1 MEITLLLIRLFLF
14 GIFIVAGIGK
24 LLDLEGSEKAVKDFG
39 VPKDLANPLSLAL
52 PVAEIVIAFLLLA
65 TSTARLGAFGAVL
78 LLSIF
83 IGGMIR
89 QMQLGNAPE
98 CHCFGQI
105 HSEPVGAKSLIRNI
119 VFAVLALIVLIFG
132 GGIGVSDLANETALQ
147 LFLGLGIVGLLFIAV
162 NYLKKISEQQTL
174 IIRRIE
180 LLEMIGGEGVEAKRE
195 DVHTPH
201 DGLPIGAPA
210 PDFELPDLNGKIVSF
225 EHLLM
230 TGKPSLLLFVSP
242 SCNPC
247 QALLPEIE
255 TWQNE
260 FGERMNFVF
269 ISSGTSEENIEK
281 FGGATEKIILLQKKK
296 EIGELFAA
304 PWTPTAIYI
313 NDDGI
318 IGSRPAAGDTA
329 ICELVEMIKAAGED
343 EKFFYVHN
351 ADSFG
356 KPPKIG
362 ERIPEFSIKD
372 LQGSEITDKDFLGKQ
387 TLVTFFGT
395 TCPHCIAMHDDLRGW
410 EENKSA
416 DEPNLVIF
424 SEGDVEEH
432 KEYDL
437 SSPILLEKNYKTA
450 IKFGMHGTPSAVL
463 IDENGVI
470 ISETAIGAPQI
481 WALVGKR
488 RGEGR

>member
-1 MEITLLLIRLFLF
+1 MEIILLLIRIFLF

-24 LLDLEGSEKAVKDFG
+24 LLDLEGSEKAVKEFG
-39 VPKDLANPLSLAL
+39 IPKDLAKPISIIL
-52 PVAEIVIAFLLLA
+52 PIAEIIVAFLLLSTFTAEIGAFGAFLLLA
-65 TSTARLGAFGAVL
+65 VFV
-78 LLSIF
+78 
-83 IGGMIR
+83 GGMLR
-89 QMQLGNAPE
+89 QMKLGNAPD

-105 HSEPVGAKSLIRNI
+105 HSEPVSPKSLIRNVI
-119 VFAVLALIVLIFG
+119 FAVFALVILFFG
-132 GGIGVSDLANETALQ
+132 GGIGLSEITNETALQ
-147 LFLGLGIVGLLFIAV
+147 LFFGLGIVGLLFVAV

-180 LLEMIGGEGVEAKRE
+180 LLELIGSEGGDAKRE

-210 PDFELPDLNGKIVSF
+210 PDFELPDLDGKIVSF

-230 TGKPSLLLFVSP
+230 SGKPSLFLFVSP
-242 SCNPC
+242 TCNPC

-255 TWQNE
+255 NWQNE
-260 FGERMNFVF
+260 LPEVNFVF
-269 ISSGTSEENIEK
+269 ISNGSAAENAEK
-281 FGGATEKIILLQKKK
+281 FGSKNTILLQKKK

-304 PWTPTAIYI
+304 PWTPTAIYV

-318 IGSRPAAGDTA
+318 IASRPAAGDTA
-329 ICELVEMIKAAGED
+329 IRELIEKIRSGSKN

-362 ERIPEFSIKD
+362 EPIPEFSIND
-372 LQGSEITDKDFLGKQ
+372 LQGNAVTKKDLLGKK

-395 TCPHCIAMHDDLRGW
+395 TCPHCVAMHDDLRDW
-410 EENKSA
+410 EQSKSA
-416 DEPNLVIF
+416 DEPDLVIF
-424 SEGDVEEH
+424 SEGETEEH

-437 SSPILLEKNYKTA
+437 RSPILLEKGYKTA

-463 IDENGVI
+463 VDENGVI

-481 WALVGKR
+481 WSLIGKR
-488 RGEGR
+488 K